1 MDFFKTNSSIYGL
14 LSKVVQQTQILSVE
28 EVSKDKSTPYPRMIE
43 SDFIITE
50 DIIRTNTSVVTA
62 HLISEYRPSK
72 LKLERLM
79 RESHHL
85 LIDILIED
93 IGGVR
98 GVQIQ
103 SN

>member
-1 MDFFKTNSSIYGL
+1 MNFFKTNERIYGL
-14 LSKVVQQTQILSVE
+14 LSKVARETQILTVVDISRDRV
-28 EVSKDKSTPYPRMIE
+28 TPYPRMDE

-50 DIIRTNTSVVTA
+50 DILRTNASVVTA
-62 HLISEYRPSK
+62 HNLSDYRPNQ

-79 RESHHL
+79 RESNHL
-85 LIDILIED
+85 MIDTLIED

>member
-1 MDFFKTNSSIYGL
+1 MDFFRVNATLYGL
-14 LSKVVQQTQILSVE
+14 LSKVAQETQILCIE
-28 EVSKDKSTPYPRMIE
+28 DVSRDRVTPYPRMAE
-43 SDFIITE
+43 SEFIITE
-50 DIIRTNTSVVTA
+50 DIIRSNMATMTA
-62 HLISEYRPSK
+62 HIISEYRPSQ

-79 RESHHL
+79 RESHRL

-93 IGGVR
+93 IGGIR